1 MKLLLTAALLVL
13 LSINVMPATQ
23 PDISVI
29 GDFRS
34 FTGNYKDHDGIN
46 TERNGML
53 NYQFNS
59 IEIAANGNLNPYTR
73 ADFYIA
79 NHGEGFELEEGY
91 VTFLRGL
98 PLKMQLRAGKYLV
111 DFGRL
116 NILHPHAY
124 SFIERP
130 LIHRTM
136 FGFDGFID
144 IGFNAS
150 LLLPT
155 PFYSKLSLNL
165 LAGELFSEHHHHED
179 AAVDEKEQAH
189 QERNSQEPTFSGR
202 LNGFFELGE
211 SANLDLG
218 FSGFYG
224 LHQKIEDEDETEKLY
239 TQMGAVDFKFKQKWS
254 DYTSLSLIGELIYN
268 KRDYHYE
275 TVTGHITESRS
286 NMGGFAAVDLQF
298 HKRFNIGGKF
308 DYTPGILDAQEE
320 VDYGYVPDEE
330 FNNTPVARYDE
341 ENSTTAFTFFTG
353 FMLMEETTLIRLAAT
368 YMQFDIKD
376 PSYLNN
382 SALLEKD
389 DEYTIALQI
398 VWSLGPHKPH
408 DF

>member
-1 MKLLLTAALLVL
+1 MKLLYTAVL
-13 LSINVMPATQ
+13 LLLCTINVSAATQ
-23 PDISVI
+23 PDISLI
-29 GDFRS
+29 GDFRA
-34 FTGNYKDHDGIN
+34 FTGNYKDHDGNN

-98 PLKMQLRAGKYLV
+98 PLKMQVRAGKFLV

-116 NILHPHAY
+116 NMLHPHAY
-124 SFIERP
+124 SFIDRP
-130 LIHRTM
+130 LIHRTL
-136 FGFDGFID
+136 FGFDGFND
-144 IGFNAS
+144 IGVNAS
-150 LLLPT
+150 FLLPT
-155 PFYSKLSLNL
+155 SFYSKLSLNV
-165 LAGELFSEHHHHED
+165 LAGDMFEGHHHHAEEV
-179 AAVDEKEQAH
+179 AVEEEHDHEG
-189 QERNSQEPTFSGR
+189 RNSKEPTFSGR

-211 SANLDLG
+211 AANLDLG

-254 DYTSLSLIGELIYN
+254 DYSSVSLIGELIFN

-275 TVTGHITESRS
+275 TISGHVTESRS
-286 NMGGFAAVDLQF
+286 NLGGFGAIDFQF

-308 DYTPGILDAQEE
+308 DYTPGIFDAQED
-320 VDYGYVPDEE
+320 VDYGFVPEE
-330 FNNTPVARYDE
+330 ALNNTAVARYDE
-341 ENSTTAFTFFTG
+341 ENSTTAYTFFTG

-368 YMQFDIKD
+368 YMKFDIKD

-382 SALLEKD
+382 TALLDKD
-389 DEYTIALQI
+389 DEYTITLQL